1 MSLFKVLGS
10 SQRLEIVREL
20 TNGPM
25 YVSELTEAV
34 GMDGKT
40 AAHHLEVL
48 EDADLLEHYHR
59 GNRKYFRLIK
69 RVRFEASPPPERSF
83 VLRAASE
90 GTSEPATDGTVERPD
105 EEGAE
110 PVSRGTAAPATE
122 GSTNGH

>member
-10 SQRLEIVREL
+10 SQRLEIIREL

-40 AAHHLEVL
+40 AAHHLAVL

-90 GTSEPATDGTVERPD
+90 GASERASEGRTEPT
-105 EEGAE
+105 EENAGQVRE
-110 PVSRGTAAPATE
+110 GTAASAAD
-122 GSTNGH
+122 GSTDGR